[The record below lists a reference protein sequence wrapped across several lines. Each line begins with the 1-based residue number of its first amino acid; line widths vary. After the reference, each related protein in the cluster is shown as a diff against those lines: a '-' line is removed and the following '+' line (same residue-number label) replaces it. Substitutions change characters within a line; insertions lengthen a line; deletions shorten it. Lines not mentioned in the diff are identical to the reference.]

1 MINRKHIN
9 AFVILCCIS
18 GLITGCDTMGQIGG
32 TYSFHTSKDTL
43 ERAID
48 TLFAKY
54 PEYRMPQKWE
64 QYNTLTPRPAPYL
77 ENKYFY
83 FKDQPEEMYY
93 VVLIDNLVMTG
104 DSSRAGLA
112 IRAVN
117 TGNSK
122 WLKESD
128 LGYRDERRIAKR
140 FDSLIVTKLQ
150 KYTGAKVRKEE

>member
-1 MINRKHIN
+1 MLCSIT
-9 AFVILCCIS
+9 IL
-18 GLITGCDTMGQIGG
+18 LAGCDTMGQIGG

-54 PEYRMPQKWE
+54 PEYKMPQKWE
-64 QYNTLTPRPAPYL
+64 QYNTLKPRPASYL

-117 TGNSK
+117 TGKSK
-122 WLKESD
+122 WLLESA
-128 LGYRDERRIAKR
+128 LGYGDERRIAKR
-140 FDSLIVTKLQ
+140 FDTD
-150 KYTGAKVRKEE
+150 

>member
-1 MINRKHIN
+1 MINRKYIN
-9 AFVILCCIS
+9 AFIMLCNITIL
-18 GLITGCDTMGQIGG
+18 LAGCDTMGQIGG

-54 PEYRMPQKWE
+54 PEYKMPQKWE
-64 QYNTLTPRPAPYL
+64 QYNTLKPRPASYL

-117 TGNSK
+117 TGKSK
-122 WLKESD
+122 WLLESA
-128 LGYRDERRIAKR
+128 LGYGDERRIAKR
-140 FDSLIVTKLQ
+140 FDTEIISKLQ
-150 KYTGAKVRKEE
+150 QYTGAKVRKEE